1 MNLVLRGV
9 IIYFFILIIFRF
21 AGKKTLSEAT
31 TFDLVRLLIISEVT
45 QAAMIGND
53 FSLTASIV
61 LIVTLVSL
69 DFLVNRIKMRSKKIS
84 SVVDGLPLIVV
95 EKGNPLKERMKLSNV
110 EIDDVLQSAR
120 QSFGIT
126 SLTEIDYAVLETD
139 GSISIVPSRKA
150 APVKSS
156 E

>member
-31 TFDLVRLLIISEVT
+31 TFDLVLLLIISEVT

>member
-31 TFDLVRLLIISEVT
+31 TFDLVLLLIISEVT

-84 SVVDGLPLIVV
+84 SVVDGVPLIVV
-95 EKGNPLKERMKLSNV
+95 EKGNPLKERMKLANV
-110 EIDDVLQSAR
+110 EVDDVLQSAR

-150 APVKSS
+150 AAVKSS

>member
-31 TFDLVRLLIISEVT
+31 TFDLVLLLIISEVT

-95 EKGNPLKERMKLSNV
+95 EKGNPLKERMKLANV
-110 EIDDVLQSAR
+110 EVDDVLQSAR

-150 APVKSS
+150 AAVKSS

>member
-31 TFDLVRLLIISEVT
+31 TFDLVLLLIISEVT

-69 DFLVNRIKMRSKKIS
+69 DFFVNKIKMRSKKIS

-95 EKGNPLKERMKLSNV
+95 EKGNPLKERMKLANV

-126 SLTEIDYAVLETD
+126 SLPEIDYAVLETD

-150 APVKSS
+150 AAVKSS